1 MTWMLWVFWALVL
14 YALVE
19 LARLLYLD
27 AKAREIG
34 DRRDMEMRHTP
45 CEDCDEL

>member
-1 MTWMLWVFWALVL
+1 MTWPMWLFWALVL

-27 AKAREIG
+27 AKAREMG
-34 DRRDMEMRHTP
+34 EERDMEMRHTP